1 MKTALLVSLGLSAF
15 AAVPFISSHSD
26 LIVSVD
32 KAKGLAYVRD
42 SHTGRVMAFKAT
54 ANEIESLKI
63 GDLAKVDWKAGT
75 LSELKGVKKT
85 TALVQPD
92 TIEPCCSVV
101 VVAKDRAIANGL
113 LSGIVTG
120 GGKPYD
126 AVAPFHGIIVV
137 KDSKTA
143 QYYVLD
149 TAVLSEK
156 EAPAGSPPNLLMSKV
171 IDDVKVDSP
180 VSINGKYGMFKQGD
194 ALYAFKIRGADNDG
208 GPWVIE
214 PDEKAKGRYGIIKT
228 NWHEKVG
235 SGHQS
240 IHVYLPGKTDEYE
253 YREYWKTEHSI
264 MEGEYD
270 VWING
275 ALLEKMP
282 VKAGHAT
289 RILLGAL
296 NSTAPFAQ
304 QLHIYDAKDRK
315 VRSIQGGETVALPI
329 GTYHLKV
336 GTRTVNVEV
345 KENEVTE
352 F

>member
-15 AAVPFISSHSD
+15 AALPFFSSHSD
-26 LIVSVD
+26 LIVNVD

-42 SHTGRVMAFKAT
+42 SHTGKVMAFKAT
-54 ANEIESLKI
+54 AAEVESLKI
-63 GDLAKVDWKAGT
+63 GDEAKVDWKAGT
-75 LSELKGVKKT
+75 LSELKGVKKAA
-85 TALVQPD
+85 ALVQPD
-92 TIEPCCSVV
+92 NIDPCCNVV

-137 KDSKTA
+137 KDSKSG

-156 EAPAGSPPNLLMSKV
+156 EAPAGSPPNFLMSKV
-171 IDDVKVDSP
+171 IDEVKVDSP
-180 VSINGKYGMFKQGD
+180 VWINGKYGMFKQGETT
-194 ALYAFKIRGADNDG
+194 YAFKIRGADNDG

-214 PDEKAKGRYGIIKT
+214 PDPEAVGRYGMVRT
-228 NWHEKVG
+228 NWHEK
-235 SGHQS
+235 SSPNHQS
-240 IHVYLPGKTDEYE
+240 IKVYLPGKRDADEYHE
-253 YREYWKTEHSI
+253 VWKTKHSV

-270 VWING
+270 IVING
-275 ALLEKMP
+275 MVLEKVP
-282 VKAGHAT
+282 VKAGYAT
-289 RILLGAL
+289 RILMGAL
-296 NSTAPFAQ
+296 RSTAPYAQ
-304 QLHIYDAKDRK
+304 QLHIMDTKDRA
-315 VRSIQGGETVALPI
+315 VRTLQGGETVALPI

-336 GTRTVNVEV
+336 GTRTINIEV
-345 KENEVTE
+345 KENQVTD